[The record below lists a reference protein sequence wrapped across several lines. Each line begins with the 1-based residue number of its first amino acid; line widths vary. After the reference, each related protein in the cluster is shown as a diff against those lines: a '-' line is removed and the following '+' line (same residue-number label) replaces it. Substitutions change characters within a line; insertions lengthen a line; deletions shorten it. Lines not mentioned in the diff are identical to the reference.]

1 MARFLIVLGLAILVV
16 GLLWPYLSKLG
27 LGRLPGDI
35 VIERENVR
43 FYFPIVAEPT
53 GESGVV
59 GRQPMRGAAP
69 STIAAGVL
77 EAHRWSVDGRAD
89 ERWTVAGD
97 YCRYCWMR
105 VVRRPARPCWSIEYC
120 QERNSSTVSVYRQQA
135 SSSERSPPRTAATT
149 SALRRMTQR
158 LVPGAGKSAMV
169 SGLPSGPMTYL
180 ARGRRGSVINDLTH
194 STAKS
199 RGR

>member
-16 GLLWPYLSKLG
+16 GLLWHYLGTLG

-35 VIERENVR
+35 VIERENGTVYVPR
-43 FYFPIVAEPT
+43 PT
-53 GESGVV
+53 
-59 GRQPMRGAAP
+59 
-69 STIAAGVL
+69 VL
-77 EAHRWSVDGRAD
+77 VLRL
-89 ERWTVAGD
+89 
-97 YCRYCWMR
+97 
-105 VVRRPARPCWSIEYC
+105 
-120 QERNSSTVSVYRQQA
+120 QA
-135 SSSERSPPRTAATT
+135 SSSERSLPRTAATT

-194 STAKS
+194 PTAKS